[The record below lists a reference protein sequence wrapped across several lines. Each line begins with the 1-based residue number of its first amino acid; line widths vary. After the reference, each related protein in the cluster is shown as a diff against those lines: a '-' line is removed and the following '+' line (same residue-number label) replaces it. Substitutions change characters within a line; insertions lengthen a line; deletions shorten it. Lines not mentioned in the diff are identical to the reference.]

1 MTWGV
6 EQGRWEV
13 ASRVLGRVRGGRPG
27 PTLIAVGGLHG
38 NETAGIFAL
47 QRVLAALWSRE
58 AHLSGELVALR
69 GNRRALAQNRRFLSR
84 DLNRLW
90 TPEGV
95 EAVRE
100 AHARSRRGGGID
112 AGEEDEQ
119 AELLQVLEDTVARAR
134 GEVLFLDLHTTS
146 GPGPPFTTVADAR
159 LSGAFARAI
168 PAPLILGLGAVLT
181 GTLNAFV
188 TSLGIPSV
196 VFEGGQHRSPGSIA
210 SSEAAVWLGLAAAGV
225 LRQASFPE
233 VRRGSNLLRGT
244 TAGLPPILEMRYR
257 HPVRPDDGFR
267 MLPGFKSFQTV
278 SAGEILARDRHGT
291 VRSPTPGRLLL
302 PLYQSQGEDGF
313 FLVREVVG
321 PTLPS
326 GPPRASTTGKS

>member
-6 EQGRWEV
+6 EKGRW
-13 ASRVLGRVRGGRPG
+13 AAAGRVLGRLRGGRPG
-27 PTLIAVGGLHG
+27 PTLIAVGGIHG

-100 AHARSRRGGGID
+100 ADARGRRGGGID
-112 AGEEDEQ
+112 SGEEDEQ
-119 AELLQVLEDTVARAR
+119 AEFLHVLEETVADAR
-134 GEVLFLDLHTTS
+134 GKALFLDLHTTS
-146 GPGPPFTTVADAR
+146 GPGPPFTTVADAT
-159 LSGAFARAI
+159 LSEAFARAI
-168 PAPLILGLGAVLT
+168 PAPLILGLGTVLT

-188 TSLGIPSV
+188 SSLGIPSV

-210 SSEAAVWLGLAAAGV
+210 SSEAAIWLGLAGAGV
-225 LRQASFPE
+225 LREGAFPE
-233 VRRGSNLLRGT
+233 VGEAWNRLKKAA
-244 TAGLPPILEMRYR
+244 AGLPPILEMRYR
-257 HPVRPDDGFR
+257 HPVKPDDGFR
-267 MLPGFKSFQTV
+267 MLPGFESFQAV
-278 SAGEILARDRHGT
+278 AAGEILARDRHGA

-313 FLVREVVG
+313 FLVREVG

-326 GPPRASTTGKS
+326 GLSGDSTTGKS

>member
-6 EQGRWEV
+6 RKGRWED

-27 PTLIAVGGLHG
+27 PTLIAVAGLHG

-69 GNRRALAQNRRFLSR
+69 GNRRALAQNRRFLVR

-95 EAVRE
+95 EGVRE
-100 AHARSRRGGGID
+100 VDVRGRRGGGLD
-112 AGEEDEQ
+112 TGEEDEQ
-119 AELLQVLEDTVARAR
+119 AELLQTLEETVAGAR

-146 GPGPPFTTVADAR
+146 GPGPPFTTLADAAI
-159 LSGAFARAI
+159 SGAFARAI

-181 GTLNAFV
+181 GTLSAFV
-188 TSLGIPSV
+188 SSLGIPSV

-210 SSEAAVWLGLAAAGV
+210 SSEAAVWLGLAGAGV
-225 LRQASFPE
+225 LRRGSFPE
-233 VRRGSNLLRGT
+233 VGEALNRLKKAA
-244 TAGLPPILEMRYR
+244 AGLPPILEMQYR
-257 HPVRPDDGFR
+257 HPVEPDDGFR
-267 MLPGFKSFQTV
+267 MLPGFNSFQAV
-278 SAGEILARDRHGT
+278 SAGEILARDRHGA
-291 VRSPTPGRLLL
+291 VRSPTQGRLLL

-313 FLVREVVG
+313 FLVREVG

-326 GPPRASTTGKS
+326 GPPGDSTTGRS